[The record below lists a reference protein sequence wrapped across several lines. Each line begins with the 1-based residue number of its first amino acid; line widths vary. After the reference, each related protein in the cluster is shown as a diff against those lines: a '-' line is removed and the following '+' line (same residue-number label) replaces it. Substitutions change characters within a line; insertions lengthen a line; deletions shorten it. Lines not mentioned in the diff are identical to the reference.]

1 MPLMAQAGHWEGRW
15 TKDDGELY
23 LTPPLLGEVGC
34 IIWTPKLRVS
44 PDGWNPSAG
53 DPTET
58 FTAMLFDRTD
68 WMTEPTYAWTSIGNL
83 VTFGS
88 PSAETTR
95 ATCRTVMADV
105 CAAYLDVSFG
115 EHQLQSSLIFRHQDE
130 DVDPSDR
137 ATCWMENLP
146 DTLFV
151 NNDNDLG
158 GACPDCDRPDISDDD
173 IPCACIRLA
182 SSVPTNGTI
191 RIDNMEGFTG
201 FPLTYVDDSSLRT
214 RAVFTGSTWDVE
226 DETYRS
232 IPLFFNAAGKSDGF
246 ETSQIKIRWT
256 PEAGPEQ
263 TCVRRFTVVEPV
275 AEPICTATKRVSVN
289 GEMRDRVYNPCGVVI
304 GRDAYFKIDV
314 KPDAYPDSMIAWET
328 SGEGSVQFVGGSHG
342 REVRLRGVAPGDVTL
357 SAKLGNCVSP
367 PPSFTF
373 RVVTNRTIRLSAWI
387 VENSNLGLVAST
399 VERVRE
405 MVKVANDIYA
415 QVGVTF
421 DIGDRIVVTNIP
433 AAYDI
438 NWEGNAAGRWSF
450 QQLTDLH
457 STSDSVEC
465 YFVNGIFKV
474 RANKSVRTIG
484 GHGESGIVMSAN
496 GTAVTLA
503 HELGHRLGMADVY
516 WQTEDDVVLSG
527 FACWS
532 RCMEDWNGGCS
543 GSGRAGARY
552 YPSGTLQRDIV
563 RSMLMD
569 GMKDNT
575 SYGVDITY
583 GDVFGLDGQGQEGDC
598 ATGYFNR

>member
-1 MPLMAQAGHWEGRW
+1 
-15 TKDDGELY
+15 
-23 LTPPLLGEVGC
+23 
-34 IIWTPKLRVS
+34 
-44 PDGWNPSAG
+44 
-53 DPTET
+53 
-58 FTAMLFDRTD
+58 
-68 WMTEPTYAWTSIGNL
+68 
-83 VTFGS
+83 
-88 PSAETTR
+88 
-95 ATCRTVMADV
+95 
-105 CAAYLDVSFG
+105 
-115 EHQLQSSLIFRHQDE
+115 
-130 DVDPSDR
+130 
-137 ATCWMENLP
+137 
-146 DTLFV
+146 
-151 NNDNDLG
+151 
-158 GACPDCDRPDISDDD
+158 
-173 IPCACIRLA
+173 
-182 SSVPTNGTI
+182 
-191 RIDNMEGFTG
+191 
-201 FPLTYVDDSSLRT
+201 
-214 RAVFTGSTWDVE
+214 
-226 DETYRS
+226 
-232 IPLFFNAAGKSDGF
+232 
-246 ETSQIKIRWT
+246 
-256 PEAGPEQ
+256 
-263 TCVRRFTVVEPV
+263 
-275 AEPICTATKRVSVN
+275 
-289 GEMRDRVYNPCGVVI
+289 MREI
-304 GRDAYFKIDV
+304 
-314 KPDAYPDSMIAWET
+314 
-328 SGEGSVQFVGGSHG
+328 
-342 REVRLRGVAPGDVTL
+342 
-357 SAKLGNCVSP
+357 
-367 PPSFTF
+367 
-373 RVVTNRTIRLSAWI
+373 
-387 VENSNLGLVAST
+387 
-399 VERVRE
+399 
-405 MVKVANDIYA
+405 VKVANDIYA

-421 DIGDRIVVTNIP
+421 DLGDRIVVTNIP

-516 WQTEDDVVLSG
+516 WQTEDDVLLSG